1 MAEATALFGMPGL
14 TVLAAARVAGEREVL
29 IETAQ
34 ECQARRQGGGF
45 RGNNGGVRATS
56 EGICAGHGVV
66 PGGEGSARRATSIT
80 PESPAKAR
88 QIAPRLQAPRRP
100 AGTGPRNVPLFVPLS
115 SRTPAAKTR
124 RGKRFFHG
132 CRQDGQPSRT

>member
-1 MAEATALFGMPGL
+1 MAEATALFGMPGS

-66 PGGEGSARRATSIT
+66 PGGEGSASDLDYGGK
-80 PESPAKAR
+80 PAK
-88 QIAPRLQAPRRP
+88 
-100 AGTGPRNVPLFVPLS
+100 
-115 SRTPAAKTR
+115 
-124 RGKRFFHG
+124 
-132 CRQDGQPSRT
+132 